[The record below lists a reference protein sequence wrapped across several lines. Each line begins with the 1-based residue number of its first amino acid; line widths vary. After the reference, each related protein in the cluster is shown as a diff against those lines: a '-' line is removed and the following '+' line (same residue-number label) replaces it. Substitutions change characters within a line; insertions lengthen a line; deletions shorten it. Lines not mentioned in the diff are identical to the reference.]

1 MSWMIAP
8 PYAYPCAS
16 RNSSGVASGKRFSSN
31 GLILV
36 SHAESMMASCESTEY
51 AEALAG
57 EEIMHASTASNAANF
72 ENNSAPPMITSQV
85 RRQFESSSRAGISR
99 REEPL
104 TKFDAADGSKRLIR
118 QTI

>member
-57 EEIMHASTASNAANF
+57 EEIMHASTASSAANF

-85 RRQFESSSRAGISR
+85 RRQFESSSR
-99 REEPL
+99 RE
-104 TKFDAADGSKRLIR
+104 FRAARNHKPSLMLRTAQSGLL
-118 QTI
+118 